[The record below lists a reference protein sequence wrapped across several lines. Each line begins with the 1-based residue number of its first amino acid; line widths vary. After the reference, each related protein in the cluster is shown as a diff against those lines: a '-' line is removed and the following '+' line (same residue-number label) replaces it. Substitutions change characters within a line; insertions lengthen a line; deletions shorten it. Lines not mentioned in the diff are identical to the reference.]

1 VVTVNDA
8 VMKDFMMVA
17 VLFVCIYAVYFD
29 DADMAAKILNEHDPR
44 HQKSLARN
52 VKNFDEAEWNKVS
65 QSVVKQ
71 GSLEKVCR
79 MSTMY
84 CVQIIQCLT
93 DLSESAMK

>member
-1 VVTVNDA
+1 
-8 VMKDFMMVA
+8 MIA
-17 VLFVCIYAVYFD
+17 VLFACIYTVYFG
-29 DADMAAKILNEHDPR
+29 DADMAEAILNERDPK

-79 MSTMY
+79 VSTVY
-84 CVQIIQCLT
+84 CIQIIQCLT